1 MDEQRFSS
9 MISTS
14 MISINDIGNVCKL
27 HNHLRHVRVI
37 RFDCFHRVFSFSL
50 SLSCRIQAV
59 SVAMRD
65 GELWLFGGE
74 YTSPSQ
80 SQFYH
85 YNDLYVLHLSTLRWE
100 KQVTATNG
108 PSGRSGHRMTTAKGQ
123 LFLFGGFQDYI
134 T

>member
-1 MDEQRFSS
+1 
-9 MISTS
+9 MILR
-14 MISINDIGNVCKL
+14 NNIGNEYKL
-27 HNHLRHVRVI
+27 LNHLHHVRVI
-37 RFDCFHRVFSFSL
+37 RFDKYIYLFILL
-50 SLSCRIQAV
+50 SQLKAV
-59 SVAMRD
+59 SVPMRD
-65 GELWLFGGE
+65 GELWMFGGE

-100 KQVTATNG
+100 KQVTVTNG
-108 PSGRSGHRMTTAKGQ
+108 PSGRSGHRMTTAKRQ

>member
-1 MDEQRFSS
+1 LINIFIFILFSQL
-9 MISTS
+9 
-14 MISINDIGNVCKL
+14 K
-27 HNHLRHVRVI
+27 
-37 RFDCFHRVFSFSL
+37 
-50 SLSCRIQAV
+50 AV
-59 SVAMRD
+59 SVSMRD
-65 GELWLFGGE
+65 GELWMFGGE

-100 KQVTATNG
+100 KQVTVTNG
-108 PSGRSGHRMTTAKGQ
+108 PSGRSGHRMTTAKRQ